1 VNRGQSTVR
10 VLLLSAAILVAD
22 QVTKM
27 LVRGVHIPA
36 LGIQWEGVSL
46 GASRPLLGDF
56 LRLTHI
62 ENPGMAF
69 GIEIGGK
76 IFFAAFSLLASIGI
90 LYYLYRVRSGRL
102 GFRISLAMILGGA
115 LGNLIDRVFYGVLF
129 QGAPLF
135 QGRVIDFLDLDFFD
149 LTFFHY
155 HLNRWPV
162 FNIADACVSIG
173 VVLLLVFSR
182 SREEDLHPAPQ
193 STSSETSSS
202 PGDRS

>member
-1 VNRGQSTVR
+1 VR

-27 LVRGVHIPA
+27 LVRGIHIPA
-36 LGIQWEGVSL
+36 LGVQWEGMPP

-69 GIEIGGK
+69 GIDIGGK
-76 IFFAAFSLLASIGI
+76 IFFSLFSLLASIGI
-90 LYYLYRVRSGRL
+90 IYYLYRVRTGRL

-115 LGNLIDRVFYGVLF
+115 LGNLIDRIFYGVLF
-129 QGAPLF
+129 QGTPLF
-135 QGRVIDFLDLDFFD
+135 QGRVIDFLDLDIFD
-149 LTFFHY
+149 VTLFHY

-162 FNIADACVSIG
+162 FNIADACVSVG

-182 SREEDLHPAPQ
+182 SPERDLRPAPQ
-193 STSSETSSS
+193 PTSSETSSS
-202 PGDRS
+202 PGDHS

>member
-1 VNRGQSTVR
+1 MR
-10 VLLLSAAILVAD
+10 VLLFSAVILVAD

-27 LVRGVHIPA
+27 LVRGIHIPA
-36 LGIQWEGVSL
+36 LGIRWEGMPL

-76 IFFAAFSLLASIGI
+76 VFFAVFSLLAGMGI
-90 LYYLYRVRSGRL
+90 LYYLYRVRTGRL

-115 LGNLIDRVFYGVLF
+115 LGNLIDRIFYGVLF
-129 QGAPLF
+129 QGGALF

-149 LTFFHY
+149 LTIFQY

-162 FNIADACVSIG
+162 FNIADACVSVG

-182 SREEDLHPAPQ
+182 APEEGLHPAPQ
-193 STSSETSSS
+193 PTSSETASS
-202 PGDRS
+202 PGDHS